1 MQPTTA
7 LTIRDRLAALRA
19 QMATHQ
25 LDAWLAPSADPHLSE
40 YLPEY
45 WQSRQWLSGF
55 SGSVGTL
62 VVTATAAGLWVDS
75 RYWAQAEAQLA
86 NSGIDLQKLGA
97 PKQPDHVAWLA
108 DTLPKGAKIGVDGHV
123 LSLTEAQRLQ
133 QACASKGIELKPE
146 QDLLTAIWPDR
157 PELPTELIYPHHPQ
171 FVSLQSSVKLAWL
184 RQQIAAANASGH
196 LISSLDDIAW
206 LTNLRGSD
214 VSFNPVFLAHLW
226 VDANEAV
233 LFVEPS
239 KLIEE
244 AKQALAAA
252 HISVRDYADVAA
264 HLASLPTN
272 STLLVDPSKMA
283 LNTVRSLPQAATIT
297 EAINPSTY
305 AKSQKSSDDIAHIRN
320 AMTEDGLALCGFF
333 AWLEQMLDGGQTVTE
348 CDIDEA
354 LLQARSER
362 PLFVSPSFATIAGFN
377 AHGALPH
384 YRATPESDVA
394 IKGDGLLLI
403 DSGGQYQNGTTD
415 ITRMVPIG
423 KPSAAQKRDCT
434 LVLKA
439 HIALAQAAFPEG
451 IMSPLLDAIARAPLW
466 AAQRDYGH
474 GTGHGVGYFVNV
486 HEGPQVLSYHAPC
499 HPKTAMREGMVT
511 SIEPGLYRPERWGI
525 RIENL
530 VANVKVKQPEETE
543 FGDYLEFETLTLC
556 PIDVRCF
563 DLSLL
568 SSSEKSW
575 LNDYHSKVRRTL
587 KPLLQGEALAWLLKR
602 TEAI

>member
-1 MQPTTA
+1 MQQNMD
-7 LTIRDRLAALRA
+7 TIPERLAALRA
-19 QMATHQ
+19 AMAKNH

-40 YLPEY
+40 YLPAY

-62 VVTATAAGLWVDS
+62 VVTATDAGLWADS
-75 RYWAQAEAQLA
+75 RYWAQAEEQLA
-86 NSGIDLQKLGA
+86 GSGIRLQKLGA
-97 PKQPDHVAWLA
+97 PNQPDHVTWLA
-108 DTLPKGAKIGVDGHV
+108 TELAPGARIGVDGHV
-123 LSLTEAQRLQ
+123 LARTEAQRLQ
-133 QACASKGIELKPE
+133 QACAAKNISLHPE
-146 QDLLTAIWPDR
+146 HDLLNDVWPNR
-157 PELPTELIYPHHPQ
+157 PSLPTEPIYPHAAQ
-171 FVSLQSSVKLAWL
+171 FVSQTSRDKLAWL
-184 RQQIAAANASGH
+184 RSQISATHASGH
-196 LISSLDDIAW
+196 LVSSLDDIAW

-214 VSFNPVFLAHLW
+214 VSYNPVFLAHLW
-226 VDANEAV
+226 VEASEATLFVAPGKLNADAEQALNEAG
-233 LFVEPS
+233 
-239 KLIEE
+239 
-244 AKQALAAA
+244 
-252 HISVRDYADVAA
+252 ISVADYAEVGTY
-264 HLASLPTN
+264 LASRDPASAVLI
-272 STLLVDPSKMA
+272 DPSKVA
-283 LNTVRSLPQAATIT
+283 INTLQSLPSTATLI

-305 AKSQKSSDDIAHIRN
+305 AKSKKSAADIGHIRT
-320 AMTEDGLALCGFF
+320 AMAEDGAALCHFF
-333 AWLEQMLDGGQTVTE
+333 AWLEAALDAGDTVTE

-354 LLQARSER
+354 LIKARSAR
-362 PLFVSPSFATIAGFN
+362 PLYVSPSFATIAGFN

-423 KPSAAQKRDCT
+423 TPSAAQMRDCA

-499 HPKTAMREGMVT
+499 HPKTAMRAGMIT

-530 VANVKVKQPEETE
+530 VANVVVAQPEETE

-556 PIDVRCF
+556 PIDVRCI

-568 SSSEKSW
+568 TSSERAW
-575 LNDYHSKVRRTL
+575 LNDYHAQVRGTL
-587 KPLLQGEALAWLLKR
+587 QPMLEGAALAWLLKR

>member
-1 MQPTTA
+1 MQKNSN
-7 LTIRDRLAALRA
+7 TIPERLAALRA
-19 QMATHQ
+19 AMAEQ
-25 LDAWLAPSADPHLSE
+25 NLDAWLAPSADPHLSE

-55 SGSVGTL
+55 KGSVGTL
-62 VVTATAAGLWVDS
+62 VVTADAAGLWADS
-75 RYWAQAEAQLA
+75 RYWSQAEEQLA
-86 NSGIDLQKLGA
+86 GSGISLQKLGA
-97 PKQPDHVAWLA
+97 PNQPDHITWLA
-108 DTLPKGAKIGVDGHV
+108 TKLDQGARVGVDGHV
-123 LSLTEAQRLQ
+123 LARTEAQRLT
-133 QACASKGIELKPE
+133 QAFATKSITLHPE
-146 QDLLTAIWPDR
+146 QDLLNRIWADR
-157 PELPTELIYPHHPQ
+157 PALPTEPIYPHAAE
-171 FVSLQSSVKLAWL
+171 FVSQSSHDKLAWL
-184 RQQIAAANASGH
+184 RTQISAAQATGH

-214 VSFNPVFLAHLW
+214 VSYNPVFLAHVW
-226 VDANEAV
+226 VEAQEAI
-233 LFVEPS
+233 LFVAPG
-239 KLIEE
+239 KLN
-244 AKQALAAA
+244 ADAQAAVAAA
-252 HISVRDYADVAA
+252 GFSVRDYAELSAY
-264 HLASLPTN
+264 LSTRTPT
-272 STLLVDPSKMA
+272 SAVLIDPSKVA
-283 LNTVRSLPQAATIT
+283 VNTLNSLPATATLI

-305 AKSQKSSDDIAHIRN
+305 AKSQKSAADIAHIRT
-320 AMTEDGLALCGFF
+320 AMTEDGVALCHFF
-333 AWLEQMLDGGQTVTE
+333 AWLEKALAAGDTVTE

-354 LLQARSER
+354 LIKARSAR
-362 PLFVSPSFATIAGFN
+362 PLYVSPSFATIAGFN
-377 AHGALPH
+377 GHGALPH
-384 YRATPESDVA
+384 YRATPESDVV

-403 DSGGQYQNGTTD
+403 DSGAQYQNGTTD

-423 KPSAAQKRDCT
+423 TPNAAQMRDCA

-499 HPKTAMREGMVT
+499 HPKTAMREGMIT

-530 VANVKVKQPEETE
+530 VANVKVAQPEETE

-556 PIDVRCF
+556 PIDVRCI
-563 DLSLL
+563 DLDLL
-568 SSSEKSW
+568 TSSERDW
-575 LNDYHSKVRRTL
+575 LNGYHAQVRSA
-587 KPLLQGEALAWLLKR
+587 LQPRLEGEALAWLLKR